1 MDELKPCPLCGG
13 EAKIYYPALCIG
25 DDDADV
31 DWLCVRCGDCGVA
44 RGHTRFKDH
53 NRQSSDN
60 KSAQDKAITAWNTR
74 SPVTDE
80 MVERAVLA
88 ILKAQRD
95 LGADP
100 LSWEDATDEQ
110 KSGCKTA
117 MHAALTAALGGPHG

>member
-1 MDELKPCPLCGG
+1 MDELKPCPFCGG
-13 EAKIYYPALCIG
+13 NATSEHPENARWSVGCSDI
-25 DDDADV
+25 D
-31 DWLCVRCGDCGVA
+31 GDCMGFQSLQTFA
-44 RGHTRFKDH
+44 RK
-53 NRQSSDN
+53 
-60 KSAQDKAITAWNTR
+60 AEAITAWNTR